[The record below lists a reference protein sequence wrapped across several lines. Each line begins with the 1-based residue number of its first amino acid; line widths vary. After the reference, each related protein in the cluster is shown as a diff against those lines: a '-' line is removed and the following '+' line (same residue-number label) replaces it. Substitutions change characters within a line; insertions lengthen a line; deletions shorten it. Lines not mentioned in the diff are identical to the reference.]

1 MHRCSLN
8 FLYFQAVFLVKSYK
22 NIMVCLREVIDD
34 TVDVGFNI
42 LRAMDIQML
51 VGTDMQCVGDTE
63 MVPEKLV
70 QRGVFVDP
78 YDLIDRYDRIAVD
91 GSFNEKCSVIN
102 ISSVASCGS
111 VASSSSACSN
121 IFFGLPNSARSWHA
135 GESTGKT
142 CI

>member
-1 MHRCSLN
+1 
-8 FLYFQAVFLVKSYK
+8 
-22 NIMVCLREVIDD
+22 MVCLREVIDD

-42 LRAMDIQML
+42 LRALDIQLL

-91 GSFNEKCSVIN
+91 GSFNEKMFRDKPVDRLESRVSKFSFPFEIFPLMVT
-102 ISSVASCGS
+102 SSMEGRPSSLVFGDNNTMIH
-111 VASSSSACSN
+111 SSSR
-121 IFFGLPNSARSWHA
+121 IV
-135 GESTGKT
+135 
-142 CI
+142 

>member
-1 MHRCSLN
+1 
-8 FLYFQAVFLVKSYK
+8 
-22 NIMVCLREVIDD
+22 MVCLREVIDD

-121 IFFGLPNSARSWHA
+121 IFSDYQTVQDPGMQGRAP
-135 GESTGKT
+135 GKT

>member
-1 MHRCSLN
+1 
-8 FLYFQAVFLVKSYK
+8 
-22 NIMVCLREVIDD
+22 MVCLREVIDD

-42 LRAMDIQML
+42 LRALDIQML

-91 GSFNEKCSVIN
+91 GSFNEKMFRDIHIFRCELRQ
-102 ISSVASCGS
+102 CGEL
-111 VASSSSACSN
+111 
-121 IFFGLPNSARSWHA
+121 FLRLL
-135 GESTGKT
+135 
-142 CI
+142 

>member
-42 LRAMDIQML
+42 LRALDIQML

-91 GSFNEKCSVIN
+91 GSFNEKMFRDKHIFRCELRQ
-102 ISSVASCGS
+102 CGEL
-111 VASSSSACSN
+111 
-121 IFFGLPNSARSWHA
+121 FLRLL
-135 GESTGKT
+135 
-142 CI
+142 